1 MNGSE
6 NGFAGA
12 MFLAL
17 ISLGAFL
24 NLDDVIGLVA
34 GAVGAFLAAISLRRA
49 LVKSAQAAEED
60 HQRMEIQ
67 LQQLRS
73 KIMETS
79 AASVEA
85 MTSVTEAMSSIT
97 GTAQLLQENMQ
108 VIRVRLAELDNLTQL
123 ARSTAD
129 IQTQLVELGTLP
141 QIVKSTEDIQTQLTE
156 LNALTQLAKNAEDI
170 NTAVASLEENSSA
183 LNVELEKIVTA
194 LQTQEQAAAPALVDE
209 LKTLNATVKS
219 NETNLQTVLKLLQ
232 VIGQMMKNPTYSK
245 DLDALRTSLDTA
257 QKELSELV
265 RINGGLSKNFSTTID
280 DLRIDVA
287 RLTARRE
294 TFNAPLIEEKPA
306 LSEQDLSLL
315 KQIAAKINLK

>member
-6 NGFAGA
+6 NGYAGA
-12 MFLAL
+12 LFFAL
-17 ISLGAFL
+17 IGLGAL
-24 NLDDVIGLVA
+24 LKIDDAAGLI
-34 GAVGAFLAAISLRRA
+34 VGAGCALLAAVSLRRA
-49 LVKSAQAAEED
+49 LVKTAQANEED
-60 HQRMEIQ
+60 HQRIEIQ

-73 KIMETS
+73 KFGETS
-79 AASVEA
+79 STNV
-85 MTSVTEAMSSIT
+85 EAMSSVSDA
-97 GTAQLLQENMQ
+97 AQLLQENMQ

-123 ARSTAD
+123 A
-129 IQTQLVELGTLP
+129 
-141 QIVKSTEDIQTQLTE
+141 KSTEDIQTQLTE
-156 LNALTQLAKNAEDI
+156 LNALTKLAKNAEDI
-170 NTAVASLEENSSA
+170 NAAVASLEENSSA

-194 LQTQEQAAAPALVDE
+194 LQTQEQAAAPELVDE

-219 NETNLQTVLKLLQ
+219 NEANLQTVLKLLQ
-232 VIGQMMKNPTYSK
+232 VIGQMMKTPTYSK

>member
-24 NLDDVIGLVA
+24 NLDDVIGLAA

-123 ARSTAD
+123 A
-129 IQTQLVELGTLP
+129 
-141 QIVKSTEDIQTQLTE
+141 KSTEDIHAQLTE
-156 LNALTQLAKNAEDI
+156 LNALPRLAKSTEDI
-170 NTAVASLEENSSA
+170 NAAVASLEENSSA

-194 LQTQEQAAAPALVDE
+194 LQTQEQAAAPELVDE

-219 NETNLQTVLKLLQ
+219 NEANLQTVLKLLQ
-232 VIGQMMKNPTYSK
+232 VIGQMMKTPTYSK